1 MALSIATLHA
11 TWQPP
16 VWQTSIVGASLKDVA
31 ARAGV
36 SPRTVSNVVND
47 RPQVAPETRR
57 RVQEVLEELDYRPN
71 LAARN
76 LRGGRSG
83 MVGLVVPELD
93 SPYFSEIAAL
103 VSAAAEKHSWTVLT
117 DGTRGDVQ
125 RERRLLQGARDH
137 LVDGLILSPWAL
149 TSDDLLD
156 RAGGVP
162 MVLLGEHAPPG
173 QVDHVAVDNVAA
185 AAEATAHLIALGR
198 RRVAAVGISAR
209 GGGDTSRLR
218 LQGYRQA
225 LATAGLPVT
234 PGLEVAV
241 DFLHRSDG
249 ARAMHQLLDG
259 GARPDALFCFTDQLA
274 LGAMRVAL
282 QSGLD
287 VPGDLAIT
295 GFDDIEDGRYATP
308 SLSTV
313 SPDKAAI
320 ATWAL
325 SCLAERISKGKAL
338 PARRVVIEHRLL
350 VRESSGG

>member
-1 MALSIATLHA
+1 M
-11 TWQPP
+11 
-16 VWQTSIVGASLKDVA
+16 GASLKDVA
-31 ARAGV
+31 ALAGV

-47 RPQVAPETRR
+47 HPQVAPHTRR
-57 RVQEVLEELDYRPN
+57 RVQEALVALDYRPN

-103 VSAAAEKHSWTVLT
+103 VSAAAEEHSWTVLT
-117 DGTRGDVQ
+117 DGTRGDVH

-137 LVDGLILSPWAL
+137 LVDGLVLSPWAL
-149 TSDDLLD
+149 TADDLRD

-173 QVDHVAVDNVAA
+173 LVDHVAVDNVAA
-185 AAEATAHLIALGR
+185 AAGATGHLLALGR
-198 RRVAAVGISAR
+198 RRVAAVGVSAR
-209 GGGDTSRLR
+209 GGVDTSRLR

-225 LATAGLPVT
+225 LAAADVAVDPT
-234 PGLEVAV
+234 LEVAV
-241 DFLHRSDG
+241 DFLHRADG
-249 ARAMHQLLDG
+249 AAAMRRLLDG

-282 QSGLD
+282 ERGLQ
-287 VPGDLAIT
+287 VPGDLAVV

-320 ATWAL
+320 ATSAL
-325 SCLAERISKGKAL
+325 TCLAERISRGADL
-338 PARRVVIEHRLL
+338 PGRRVVVEHRLV